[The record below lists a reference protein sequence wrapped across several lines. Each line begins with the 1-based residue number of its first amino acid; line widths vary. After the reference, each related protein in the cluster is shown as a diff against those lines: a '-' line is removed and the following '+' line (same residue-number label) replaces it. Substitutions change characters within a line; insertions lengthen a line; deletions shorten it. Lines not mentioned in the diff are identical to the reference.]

1 MIAIVISTLAGYLAL
16 ARFLAQQLVVT
27 GSILAFSYLLL
38 LWVDGLMQGLGDDRA
53 ATGRWLKERV
63 GQQQARRERLVLP
76 IGLVPQKALVIVG
89 SSVPAHPAAV
99 GLHMARRLRL
109 VHPALLRVPRWKH
122 ASIHRGLVLAS
133 MIVFGLAYGAARLFQ
148 GWLDA
153 RVLGA
158 LLLRNGGDGPW
169 LLLGLAIGLIVVGVA
184 IVVAKRSVTRAYL
197 RIDGD
202 SLERL
207 DAFGGPKVIPRA
219 RIVSMQRCLLNLSG
233 GLSSSIVPY
242 LLLLDAQGR
251 CVMRLRGQVW
261 GTANIDTLQTVLRI
275 PSGGSWDKPS
285 GDTYRALRKRYPGSF
300 AWWQANLTW
309 LVVGVTVVGIVGGCV
324 VYLYATG
331 QVG

>member
-1 MIAIVISTLAGYLAL
+1 MIVATMTELEAKGAEVITLRPPGTKD
-16 ARFLAQQLVVT
+16 RSQRLVWSPATQRLRV
-27 GSILAFSYLLL
+27 
-38 LWVDGLMQGLGDDRA
+38 RA
-53 ATGRWLKERV
+53 AW
-63 GQQQARRERLVLP
+63 
-76 IGLVPQKALVIVG
+76 ISFI
-89 SSVPAHPAAV
+89 AV
-99 GLHMARRLRL
+99 C
-109 VHPALLRVPRWKH
+109 
-122 ASIHRGLVLAS
+122 
-133 MIVFGLAYGAARLFQ
+133 
-148 GWLDA
+148 GWT
-153 RVLGA
+153 GA

-169 LLLGLAIGLIVVGVA
+169 LLLGLAIGLMVIGVA
-184 IVVAKRSVTRAYL
+184 IVVAKRLVTRAYL

-207 DAFGGPKVIPRA
+207 DAFGGPTVIPRA

-233 GLSSSIVPY
+233 GLNSSIVAY

-275 PSGGSWDKPS
+275 PSGGSWDEPS

-309 LVVGVTVVGIVGGCV
+309 LVVGVTVVGILGGCF